1 MAETATTEETPVR
14 LEGDQW
20 VFLID
25 PIWQAEAAGKG
36 EEGADPEKP
45 PLEAVLG
52 GWHVAESGVT
62 SRFHANPAYEPATP
76 DSPTDPVD
84 AVLRL
89 VVRGESEPDQLLD
102 VMAESVFGLAV
113 NAENSPVVVM
123 SPDDVPCVI
132 VASAPAH
139 SRRLAELDGLADVEA
154 WAEVNLEQL
163 VGVLPEEGVDVL
175 FNPGATS
182 SMRLIAAAL
191 REAVVTA
198 ASENA
203 AEAAAEAPPKPE
215 TEAGPVPS
223 GKAAPTT
230 ESAPTRNPSTKQA
243 KA

>member
-1 MAETATTEETPVR
+1 MADEGAHLAEEAVMAESATTEETPVR

-25 PIWQAEAAGKG
+25 PSWQAPAAEKG
-36 EEGADPEKP
+36 ESGTGAEKP

-52 GWHVAESGVT
+52 GWFVSEDGAT
-62 SRFHANPAYEPATP
+62 SRFHANPAYEATTP

-113 NAENSPVVVM
+113 NAENTPVVVM

-132 VASAPAH
+132 AATAPAH
-139 SRRLAELDGLADVEA
+139 SRRIAEVEGLEDVEA
-154 WAEVNLEQL
+154 WAEVDLGQL

-175 FNPGATS
+175 LNPGATS
-182 SMRLIAAAL
+182 SMRLIAGTL
-191 REAVVTA
+191 REVA
-198 ASENA
+198 AKGRSE
-203 AEAAAEAPPKPE
+203 
-215 TEAGPVPS
+215 
-223 GKAAPTT
+223 
-230 ESAPTRNPSTKQA
+230 QA
-243 KA
+243 

>member
-1 MAETATTEETPVR
+1 LAEEAVMAETATTEEAPVR

-25 PIWQAEAAGKG
+25 PSWQAERG
-36 EEGADPEKP
+36 EGGADPEKP

-52 GWHVAESGVT
+52 GWFVAESGVT
-62 SRFHANPAYEPATP
+62 SRFHANPAYEPTTP

-113 NAENSPVVVM
+113 NAENTPVVVM

-132 VASAPAH
+132 VATAPAH
-139 SRRLAELDGLADVEA
+139 SRRIAEVEGLQDVEA
-154 WAEVNLEQL
+154 WAEVNLGQL

-175 FNPGATS
+175 LNPGASS
-182 SMRLIAAAL
+182 SMRLIAATL
-191 REAVVTA
+191 RDLA
-198 ASENA
+198 AKSES
-203 AEAAAEAPPKPE
+203 EDAPPP
-215 TEAGPVPS
+215 
-223 GKAAPTT
+223 APPMT
-230 ESAPTRNPSTKQA
+230 ESAPGPKARDKQTTA
-243 KA
+243 

>member
-1 MAETATTEETPVR
+1 MAESATTEETPVR

-25 PIWQAEAAGKG
+25 PSWQAAAAEKG
-36 EEGADPEKP
+36 EGGAEKP

-52 GWHVAESGVT
+52 GWFVSEDGAT
-62 SRFHANPAYEPATP
+62 SRFHANPDYEARTP

-113 NAENSPVVVM
+113 NAENTPVVVM

-132 VASAPAH
+132 AATAPAH
-139 SRRLAELDGLADVEA
+139 SRRIAEVEGLQDVEA
-154 WAEVNLEQL
+154 WAEVDLAQL

-175 FNPGATS
+175 LNPGATS
-182 SMRLIAAAL
+182 SMRLIAATL
-191 REAVVTA
+191 REVA
-198 ASENA
+198 AKK
-203 AEAAAEAPPKPE
+203 EA
-215 TEAGPVPS
+215 
-223 GKAAPTT
+223 
-230 ESAPTRNPSTKQA
+230 
-243 KA
+243 